1 MNYYT
6 YKTIDDEG
14 MIASGTME
22 SADIASVYDELSA
35 KGLHVLNVKLSNR
48 IIADISAKLKASY
61 IKRTD
66 IIGFANNLSVMLKA
80 GVPLLSA
87 MSDIINMA
95 ENRHFHQRIL
105 EVKHS
110 IEMGMGFSGA
120 LETQKDIFPDI
131 LVTLVKVG
139 EETGRLD
146 KSLSDVA
153 SHLQKMEDL
162 STAIKRALIYPAFA
176 IVTTGG
182 ALIFWL
188 VYVLPK
194 IMTSLKEMGV
204 KLPLLTRILLHVSS
218 IAQTYWYLIPLVPI
232 VMFVT
237 VKMLRYNDFIMYY
250 IDAAKLKFPL
260 IKLIVYNKLLV
271 LFSEQLHI
279 LVVAGI
285 TIDRSLNIISKVM
298 NNAVFQRAIN
308 ASKEAVATG
317 STVSDALKAHSVFPP
332 LVIRMVNIGETS
344 GTLDEQFAF
353 LSEHYLKRLDDV
365 SKKMEKMIEPV
376 VIVIVG
382 LIFAVI
388 IVGLMMPLYDLV
400 SKMGK

>member
-14 MIASGTME
+14 MIESGTIE
-22 SADIASVYDELSA
+22 GADIASVYDELSA

>member
-14 MIASGTME
+14 MIESGTIE
-22 SADIASVYDELSA
+22 GADIASVYDELSA

-204 KLPLLTRILLHVSS
+204 KLPLLTRILLHVSEF
-218 IAQTYWYLIPLVPI
+218 AQTFWYLIPLVPI
-232 VMFVT
+232 VIFVT

>member
-204 KLPLLTRILLHVSS
+204 KLPLLTRILLHVSEF
-218 IAQTYWYLIPLVPI
+218 AQTFWYLIPLVPI
-232 VMFVT
+232 VIFVT

>member
-1 MNYYT
+1 
-6 YKTIDDEG
+6 

-204 KLPLLTRILLHVSS
+204 KLPLLTRILLHVSEF
-218 IAQTYWYLIPLVPI
+218 AQTFWYLIPLVPI
-232 VMFVT
+232 VIFVT

>member
-14 MIASGTME
+14 MIACGTVE